1 MHSPWKKRLP
11 HAYSPSKVT
20 SLIAYRLALRPDVLH
35 WVNTFCLKTNSP
47 GRLQCSTAQ
56 QGALAYSPCRV
67 SSSLAHELHRHT
79 HLHLLQCQENKRATM
94 DPAWLSVSVLR
105 KVRRL
110 SFQLRDLLASQKTL
124 AEKRVTAKTKK
135 CSNCV
140 KLATVLTLGHQPNV
154 VAFMAIC
161 IALPKR
167 ICSLVYRCTNKVLVS
182 LPLAV

>member
-1 MHSPWKKRLP
+1 
-11 HAYSPSKVT
+11 
-20 SLIAYRLALRPDVLH
+20 
-35 WVNTFCLKTNSP
+35 
-47 GRLQCSTAQ
+47 
-56 QGALAYSPCRV
+56 
-67 SSSLAHELHRHT
+67 
-79 HLHLLQCQENKRATM
+79 M